1 MSLVIS
7 VAQSLL
13 VILPQSCIATNICM
27 FLTALW
33 AETLGES
40 QTA

>member
-1 MSLVIS
+1 MIY

-13 VILPQSCIATNICM
+13 GVLPQSCIATNICM